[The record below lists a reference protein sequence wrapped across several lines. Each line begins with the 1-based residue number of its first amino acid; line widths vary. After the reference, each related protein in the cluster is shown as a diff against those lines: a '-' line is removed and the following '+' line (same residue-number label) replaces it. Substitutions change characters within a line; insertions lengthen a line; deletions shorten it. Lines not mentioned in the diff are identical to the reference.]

1 MKLHEKIFKAYS
13 LDVTY
18 FSADY
23 GRCVGKVTLMMELDM
38 ALKWMMIA
46 VVGSGVSLEGP
57 TFDEPADC
65 VRKSIQTSV
74 QVDNEVMDAIGT
86 LSSEKYSSETVVV
99 ALPVEKQFLNLLSDS
114 DQKNKLSGLALEKFE
129 LISAGGME
137 GPLRAKAICDVV
149 KNSFDKLPQLDQSC
163 DNFLPSFIS
172 LKGNL
177 QVYEKLLPTPV
188 YACYPIIE
196 E

>member
-86 LSSEKYSSETVVV
+86 LSAEKYSSETVVV

>member
-1 MKLHEKIFKAYS
+1 MILHEKIFKAYS

-74 QVDNEVMDAIGT
+74 QVDNEVTDAILT
-86 LSSEKYSSETVVV
+86 LSAEKYSDETVVV
-99 ALPVEKQFLNLLSDS
+99 ASPVEKQFLNLLGDS

-129 LISAGGME
+129 LISASEIE
-137 GPLRAKAICDVV
+137 GPLRAKAICDAVR
-149 KNSFDKLPQLDQSC
+149 NSLSKLPQLDQSC
-163 DNFLPSFIS
+163 DKFLSSFIS
-172 LKGNL
+172 LKEDQ
-177 QVYEKLLPTPV
+177 QVYEKFLQTPV
-188 YACYPIIE
+188 YTCYPIIE

>member
-1 MKLHEKIFKAYS
+1 
-13 LDVTY
+13 
-18 FSADY
+18 
-23 GRCVGKVTLMMELDM
+23 MMELDM

-86 LSSEKYSSETVVV
+86 LSAEKYSSETVVV

>member
-1 MKLHEKIFKAYS
+1 MILHEKIFKAYS

-86 LSSEKYSSETVVV
+86 LSAEKYSSETVVV